1 MSEGIVLADTAT
13 DFEKPMTGAVV
24 VCGSHGGSYPGC
36 LLARAGVRGGILNDA
51 GIGKDEAGLAS
62 LVVFDRLEI
71 PAAVADHRS
80 ARIGDA
86 SDMLR
91 RGVVSAVNKAAVAL
105 GCSVGDRVA
114 DCAAR
119 MTAADRHDIPAP
131 ECAERRILVE
141 TKGGTQVWA
150 LDSASQVR
158 SDDEGAILVTGSHGG
173 LVGGVAEAA
182 LRVRALLAVFND
194 AGVGVDRAG
203 IGRLDALAHRQIAAA
218 TVAAGSARIGEG
230 LSTYQDGVVSFVN
243 GPGQAAGGRPGQTT
257 RELVAVFLR
266 S

>member
-1 MSEGIVLADTAT
+1 M
-13 DFEKPMTGAVV
+13 
-24 VCGSHGGSYPGC
+24 
-36 LLARAGVRGGILNDA
+36 
-51 GIGKDEAGLAS
+51 
-62 LVVFDRLEI
+62 
-71 PAAVADHRS
+71 
-80 ARIGDA
+80 
-86 SDMLR
+86 
-91 RGVVSAVNKAAVAL
+91 AL

-141 TKGGTQVWA
+141 TEGGTQVWA

-173 LVGGVAEAA
+173 LVGGVPEAA

-218 TVAAGSARIGEG
+218 TVAAGSARIGDG

-243 GPGQAAGGRPGQTT
+243 APGQAAGGRPGQTT
-257 RELVAVFLR
+257 RESGRRLSSVHEVAMTAQATRQTDPMNGGRILAEMMRAHGVGAMFGMGGFQLLPFYEAVR
-266 S
+266 ALGLNHHLINDERTGAFAADAYARVTGRGRRL